1 MPTRLRFRKQE
12 ARRVRLALRTALE
25 ERGFRRVRAR
35 GRDSDVYLI
44 GRSVLIATCWTDE
57 HEEDIELRLE
67 SVDAVAF
74 GSKPDTLGLD
84 YEVENCLGKRQPRA
98 FPHIAWRVLHER
110 TRNRPIGWVTW
121 WCDAKG
127 LEPIE
132 ITRMAIDLQL
142 LFGRI
147 ELIGRGGTPPR

>member
-74 GSKPDTLGLD
+74 GSKPDMLD
-84 YEVENCLGKRQPRA
+84 HDEDVENEIGKRRLHA
-98 FPHIAWRVLHER
+98 FPHIAWRVLRER
-110 TRNRPIGWVTW
+110 DRHRPIGWVTW

-127 LEPIE
+127 LEPHA
-132 ITRMAIDLQL
+132 ITRMAVDLHF
-142 LFGRI
+142 LFDKIERI
-147 ELIGRGGTPPR
+147 RRGETPPR